1 MAGIPMDIV
10 PQFPTEAQT
19 VLLTEQAGFDPNI
32 VVKIKKQLTDGK
44 TVVITT
50 GLLKALK
57 GRLDDIVELQYT
69 GRAVATREFMGGRG
83 PGVNKS
89 DTDILVPEITFFT
102 NDSGP
107 VISALTSASKT
118 SGVPILHRAKYSKGL
133 LYVLT
138 VPQAPGDLYA
148 YPQPV
153 LNTIREVLGK
163 EMYVRLDAPS
173 RISLFVY
180 DNDKFIVESF
190 QENPVP
196 TARVITDQRVT
207 KLRDMLTGQVLAGTP
222 QGSTTVFNTPLVP
235 GSYRVFSAE

>member
-1 MAGIPMDIV
+1 MDGIPTDIV
-10 PQFPTEAQT
+10 PQFPIEAQT
-19 VLLTEQAGFDPNI
+19 VLLTEQASFDPDI
-32 VVKIKKQLTDGK
+32 VTKIKKQLTDGK

-57 GRLDDIVELQYT
+57 GKLDEIVELQYT
-69 GRAVATREFMGGRG
+69 GRTVSTREFMGGRE
-83 PGVNKS
+83 PGVHKS

-107 VISALTSASKT
+107 VISASTSATRT

-138 VPQAPGDLYA
+138 VPQAQGDLYA

-163 EMYVRLDAPS
+163 QMYVRLDAPS
-173 RISLFVY
+173 RVSLFVY

-196 TARVITDQRVT
+196 TAHVITDKRIT
-207 KLRDMLTGQVLAGTP
+207 KLRDMLTGQMLMGTP
-222 QGSTTVFNTPLVP
+222 QGSTMVFNTPLVP